1 MAKLYSFSNIKNY
14 ISLATA
20 TFYPSWPFDKSD
32 KVRGD
37 LAIKTLKEI
46 EKMNLSLYISDG
58 GSSESF
64 ISKISSLGHH
74 IYRQEK
80 PGLSAGRRQ
89 ALTQASL
96 KKGSL
101 AIVLFE
107 PEKVSF
113 IKNNLVKLIQ
123 PILETQTDIVIP
135 KREEKAFLSYPD
147 YQTSSEKLL
156 NSLMT
161 SMIMNAMKKN
171 GKPIPQKMNEIDFLF
186 GPKIISNKPRVLGL
200 FMDKYNSKNPSD
212 EKKFSC
218 EIWANALFFPLIVAL
233 YKGFRVISL
242 PISYSHPK
250 SQTSFE
256 SNNLLF
262 IKKRKYQFKTLL
274 AATKELLLLLVNN
287 PKSCIKYTG
296 RFYG

>member
-1 MAKLYSFSNIKNY
+1 MAKSYSFSNIKNY
-14 ISLATA
+14 ISLAT
-20 TFYPSWPFDKSD
+20 TTLYPAWPFDKSD

-37 LAIKTLKEI
+37 LAIETLKEI
-46 EKMNLSLYISDG
+46 KKMNLSLYISDG

-64 ISKISSLGHH
+64 ISKISSIGHN
-74 IYRQEK
+74 IYRQK
-80 PGLSAGRRQ
+80 NPGLSAGRRQ
-89 ALTQASL
+89 VLTQASL

-101 AIVLFE
+101 VIVLFE

-113 IKNNLVKLIQ
+113 IKNNLIRLIQ
-123 PILETQTDIVIP
+123 PILETQADIVIP
-135 KREEKAFLSYPD
+135 KRDEKAFLSYPD

-156 NSLMT
+156 NSLMSSIIINT
-161 SMIMNAMKKN
+161 MKKN
-171 GKPIPQKMNEIDFLF
+171 GKPIPQKMDEIDFLF
-186 GPKIISNKPRVLGL
+186 GPKIISNKPHILGL
-200 FMDKYNSKNPSD
+200 FMDKYNSKNLSG
-212 EKKFSC
+212 EKKFPC

-233 YKGFRVISL
+233 YKGFKVISL

-250 SQTSFE
+250 NQTSFE

-262 IKKRKYQFKTLL
+262 IRKRKYQFKTLL

-287 PKSCIKYTG
+287 PKSGIKYTG